1 MRAAATGLPG
11 GRRLTRLGGVL
22 TSDQALSLLAAARE
36 ESARIGVPMSF
47 AVMDPGGH
55 LVALVRMDGAP
66 WISAEVAQGKAWT
79 AAAYGMPSAGQKA
92 KMDTLPNFST
102 ALSAMTS
109 GRFTPQPG
117 AVPVYGDGQLLG
129 ALGASGGTGQQD
141 EDVCSAAVTA
151 GGFATSAG

>member
-1 MRAAATGLPG
+1 M
-11 GRRLTRLGGVL
+11 L
-22 TSDQALSLLAAARE
+22 TSDQALSLLTAARE
-36 ESARIGVPMSF
+36 EAARAGIPMSF

-79 AAAYGMPSAGQKA
+79 AAAYGAPSAAQKT
-92 KMDTLPNFST
+92 KMDSLPNFST
-102 ALSAMTS
+102 ALSAMTH
-109 GRFTPQPG
+109 GHYTPQPG
-117 AVPVYGDGQLLG
+117 AVPVYSDGQLLG

-151 GGFATSAG
+151 CGFAPTAG